1 MSKQDDLLM
10 LHGQLLAGDR
20 RAASKIVELT
30 IAPLVAIV
38 ARDVAGLY
46 DRQDVEQTCFD
57 ALLKYLANPGAYSPQ
72 RGALMTY
79 LAAIAKGKA
88 RTLRRSQTRRTTH
101 EGAYAA
107 RGNPEEGDPLALVQ
121 NEDSMLRQ
129 IDWAK
134 FGDDLVK
141 DPGDA
146 VIVSLM
152 KAGESALSVYAE
164 ALGLA
169 ADDDGLGEAGR
180 RVERIRGRA
189 RRIEEKMDA

>member
-1 MSKQDDLLM
+1 MSKQGDLLM
-10 LHGQLLAGDR
+10 LHGQLLAGDH

-38 ARDVAGLY
+38 ARDVAGLH

-57 ALLKYLANPGAYSPQ
+57 ALLKYLANPSAYDPQ
-72 RGALMTY
+72 RAALTTY

-88 RTLRRSQTRRTTH
+88 QTLRRSQGRRTTH

-107 RGNPEEGDPLALVQ
+107 GENLENGNPLAPIQ

-129 IDWAK
+129 IDWAR
-134 FGDDLVK
+134 FGGELVK

-152 KAGESALSVYAE
+152 KAGESALSVYAR

-189 RRIEEKMDA
+189 RRIRERTNA